1 MSLALVLLN
10 LWSPWVLQVGA
21 GAQLGGWSWSLE
33 RCGLDMGSS
42 RVGRGKESLAKHPIL
57 GPRGEP
63 MLCLAHSAQG
73 GSIIVTNPDNGL
85 KHGEV
90 RAGVV
95 PGPGNL
101 GMWPRTFLSLLGWSE
116 TETPG
121 LGLPVG
127 SQPDSGGPGG

>member
-1 MSLALVLLN
+1 MVS
-10 LWSPWVLQVGA
+10 VGP
-21 GAQLGGWSWSLE
+21 QLGGWSWSLE

-57 GPRGEP
+57 GPGGEP
-63 MLCLAHSAQG
+63 VLCLARSAQG
-73 GSIIVTNPDNGL
+73 GSIIVF
-85 KHGEV
+85 HGMEQHGDI
-90 RAGVV
+90 RPGMV

-101 GMWPRTFLSLLGWSE
+101 GIQPRTFLSLLGWSE

>member
-1 MSLALVLLN
+1 
-10 LWSPWVLQVGA
+10 
-21 GAQLGGWSWSLE
+21 
-33 RCGLDMGSS
+33 MGSS

-57 GPRGEP
+57 GPGGEP

-90 RAGVV
+90 RTGVI

>member
-1 MSLALVLLN
+1 MVS
-10 LWSPWVLQVGA
+10 VGP
-21 GAQLGGWSWSLE
+21 QLGGWSWSLE

-57 GPRGEP
+57 GQGGEP
-63 MLCLAHSAQG
+63 MLCLVRGAQG
-73 GSIIVTNPDNGL
+73 GSIIVFHVL
-85 KHGEV
+85 EQHGEV
-90 RAGVV
+90 RADVV

-101 GMWPRTFLSLLGWSE
+101 GMQPRTFLSLLGWSE

-127 SQPDSGGPGG
+127 SQPDSGGPAG